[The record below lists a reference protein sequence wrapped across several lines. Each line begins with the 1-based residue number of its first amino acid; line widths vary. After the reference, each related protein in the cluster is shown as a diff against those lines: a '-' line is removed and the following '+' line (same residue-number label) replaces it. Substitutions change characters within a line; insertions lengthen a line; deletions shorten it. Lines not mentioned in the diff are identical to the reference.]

1 MEACLLS
8 FGKYWGTVCSV
19 SRSGFSVWTLSL
31 LMGTFLFFLYFIYLF
46 FVVVGFYFCLSGIM
60 CFSLLHHINSLRVS
74 LEHSNPIFILRT
86 EDPEGASVHNPHS
99 LCVDTRLWGNSPLII
114 AVLAWILRW
123 FLFGSVAG
131 VYTTLWDCKV
141 AHWINLWEGFLW
153 YGNFSFSKSLRWIVP
168 DSTSLKKKI

>member
-1 MEACLLS
+1 MDSLLTAWQEMQSPGPKRLWPSSSGCQPSDSLAPGRAIMEACLLS

-19 SRSGFSVWTLSL
+19 RRSGVSVWTLSL

-86 EDPEGASVHNPHS
+86 EDPEGASVHSPHS
-99 LCVDTRLWGNSPLII
+99 LWVDTRL
-114 AVLAWILRW
+114 
-123 FLFGSVAG
+123 
-131 VYTTLWDCKV
+131 
-141 AHWINLWEGFLW
+141 
-153 YGNFSFSKSLRWIVP
+153 
-168 DSTSLKKKI
+168 